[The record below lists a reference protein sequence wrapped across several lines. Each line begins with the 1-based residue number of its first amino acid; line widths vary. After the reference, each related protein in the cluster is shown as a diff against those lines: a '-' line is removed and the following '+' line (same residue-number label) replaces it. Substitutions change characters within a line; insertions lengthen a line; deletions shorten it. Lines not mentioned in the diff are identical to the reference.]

1 MSCHENT
8 RRGRVNTLSLFGFT
22 TRKHIHTL
30 IVAVLTTI
38 AAAMIQPLSAIFLG
52 NIFDTLTKFGAG
64 HFSGEELLSR
74 TSESCGILLSLGV
87 ANWILSGLCFT
98 FWLIFGEL
106 QAKSGHDALFLE
118 LLKKDMAWFEGQ
130 TDGVGALLVHIQ
142 GQIRDLQRATSEPL
156 GFAMQFS
163 IRALVALGVASFTS
177 WRLTLVTLA
186 AVPPCAALVSWLSSR
201 IQQGIDIQKHE
212 LATSSRIS
220 YNAFS
225 LIRVVKCF
233 NGQGFEYDK
242 YIASINRAAQYYLW
256 QAHLSAC
263 QISCVRFMSFGMF
276 VQGFWYGSS
285 LVVSGSLSSG
295 QVLRTFWAC
304 LVLVQSIEQI
314 LPQTIII
321 EKGKAAGS
329 SLRAIMGQSS
339 CSKQPVERHYPRRC
353 KGNIE
358 IKNIS
363 FAYPSH
369 PERLALQSSSFLF
382 PAGEMTFIIG
392 PIGSGKST
400 LASLLARIYAPMSG
414 EIKID
419 GYPMETLHS
428 NWIRDNITIFHQQNT
443 LFDETILTNIVFG
456 CPEHKRITEEDIQ
469 ESIDVAM
476 LRRTIGNFPEKLDTF
491 VTSQGN
497 TLSGG
502 QKQRIAITRARL
514 RDTPILILDE
524 CTGAL
529 DYITRRHV
537 IDSIRQWREG
547 KTTIIIT
554 HDLSH
559 IRPSD
564 LLYVLEQ
571 GRVVCSGYKHE
582 LSMIPPAEFRE
593 EKATDTLDTLNKDY
607 NIPQKAR
614 KSLAEAKVPQC
625 KRRVPRS
632 TCQRRHNPAEIPC
645 QGKEHHLLSIAE
657 VMIRI
662 PTHINA
668 RQRLILALALFSTVV
683 HAVATPVFSYLL
695 SRLLQT
701 FYANGGRSESTIKW
715 SLAILAVGILDTAA
729 SYLMHYMLEYCGQ
742 VWIDSIRK
750 VAMSRILDQPLSWFE
765 QTENEPSTLVTLLTQ
780 DAEDMRNLISKVL
793 GFILLTIAI
802 ISIAGVWS
810 VFTCWELSVVIF
822 ACAPFIYAVTDGFE
836 KMSKEWETRCDVI
849 RDSSSSI
856 FADTFS
862 RIQTVKALTLE
873 SYFRVKHMKASTK
886 AVKAGFKRA
895 GYSGL
900 LFGLVDSMVLLISAL
915 IFYYGAVLASSQKYT
930 THDILT
936 VFSVLLFSTGY
947 VTMVLSWIPQLNSS
961 QLSANRLLRMVS
973 LGEKDSHEHSG
984 ILYISNPSPISLAN
998 INFSYPSR
1006 PGILAVRD
1014 LNLNIPANSCTTI
1027 VGHSGSGKSTLV
1039 SLLMRL
1045 YALPQ
1050 LNDSVPWISIGGV
1063 DIGQLEIKRLRSLI
1077 AVVPQQPALFPD
1089 TITANI
1095 AYGLSSLSPFHTEEN
1110 IRSAAKAVGID
1121 DFIFSLPEGYST
1133 VVGDGGLSFSGGQ
1146 TQLLT
1151 IARAL
1156 VRQPRVLVLDEV
1168 TASLDAASAGVVR
1181 RTVRKLVAQRRG
1193 LTVIIVSHSREM
1205 MDIADNVVVMEQGT
1219 IVEEG
1224 SYHAL
1229 MQREEGKLRRL
1240 IDDADARGN

>member
-22 TRKHIHTL
+22 TRKHIPTL

-87 ANWILSGLCFT
+87 ANWILSGLCLM
-98 FWLIFGEL
+98 FWLTFGEL

-142 GQIRDLQRATSEPL
+142 GKIRDLQRATSEPL

-201 IQQGIDIQKHE
+201 IQQGIDMQKHE

-242 YIASINRAAQYYLW
+242 YVASINRAAQYYLW
-256 QAHLSAC
+256 QAHLSAS

-285 LVVSGSLSSG
+285 LVASGSLSSG

-314 LPQTIII
+314 LPQTVII

-329 SLRAIMGQSS
+329 SLRAIMDQSS
-339 CSKQPVERHYPRRC
+339 CSKQLVERHYPRRC
-353 KGNIE
+353 KGSIE

-369 PERLALQSSSFLF
+369 LERLALQSSSFLF

-414 EIKID
+414 KITID
-419 GYPMETLHS
+419 GYPMEALDS
-428 NWIRDNITIFHQQNT
+428 DWIRDNITIFHQQNT

-456 CPEHKRITEEDIQ
+456 CPEHKRITEGDIQ

-502 QKQRIAITRARL
+502 QKQRIAIARARL

-529 DYITRRHV
+529 DYTTRRHV
-537 IDSIRQWREG
+537 MDSIRQWREG
-547 KTTIIIT
+547 KTTIVIT
-554 HDLSH
+554 HDLSQ

-564 LLYVLEQ
+564 LIYVLKQ
-571 GRVVCSGYKHE
+571 GRV
-582 LSMIPPAEFRE
+582 E

-607 NIPQKAR
+607 DIPEKDR
-614 KSLAEAKVPQC
+614 KFPPEDKVPKC
-625 KRRVPRS
+625 KRRLPRS

-645 QGKEHHLLSIAE
+645 QEKEHHLLSIAE

-662 PTHINA
+662 PTHLNA
-668 RQRLILALALFSTVV
+668 RQRLIFVLALFSTVI

-701 FYANGGRSESTIKW
+701 FYANGRRSESTMKW
-715 SLAILAVGILDTAA
+715 SLAILAV
-729 SYLMHYMLEYCGQ
+729 

-765 QTENEPSTLVTLLTQ
+765 QTENEPSTLVTHLTQ

-836 KMSKEWETRCDVI
+836 KISKEWETRCDVI
-849 RDSSSSI
+849 RDSSSLI

-961 QLSANRLLRMVS
+961 QLSANRLLRMAS

-998 INFSYPSR
+998 INFGYPSR

-1014 LNLNIPANSCTTI
+1014 LNLSIPANSCTTI

-1050 LNDSVPWISIGGV
+1050 LNDSIPWISMRGV
-1063 DIGQLEIKRLRSLI
+1063 DIGQLDIKRLRSLI

-1089 TITANI
+1089 TIAANI
-1095 AYGLSSLSPFHTEEN
+1095 AYGLDSLSPFHTEEN

-1121 DFIFSLPEGYST
+1121 DFILSLPEGYST

-1224 SYHAL
+1224 PYHAL
-1229 MQREEGKLRRL
+1229 MQREKGKLRRL